1 MKKIET
7 ISYKGY
13 KIEIIS
19 DSTALVVCK
28 RCKGKYIPYFSEE
41 GCKTCI
47 DDIKSRI
54 STERGHILWD
64 EETREK
70 TIEREAKDMKTYYI
84 EIEEQCSMV
93 LALIKVEAEN
103 EEEAKLKALKALHAT
118 QDIYSITQEEAQ
130 NLIDSGEIDYM
141 LDEDGCEIGVDE
153 EDQ

>member
-1 MKKIET
+1 MKKIKT

-19 DSTALVVCK
+19 NATALVVCK
-28 RCKGKYIPYFSEE
+28 RCKGKYIPFFSEE
-41 GCKTCI
+41 GCKDCI
-47 DDIKSRI
+47 DQLKSRI
-54 STERGHILWD
+54 STEKGHCLWD
-64 EETREK
+64 EKTREK
-70 TIEREAKDMKTYYI
+70 TIEREANDMKTYYI

-118 QDIYSITQEEAQ
+118 QDIYSITEEEAQ